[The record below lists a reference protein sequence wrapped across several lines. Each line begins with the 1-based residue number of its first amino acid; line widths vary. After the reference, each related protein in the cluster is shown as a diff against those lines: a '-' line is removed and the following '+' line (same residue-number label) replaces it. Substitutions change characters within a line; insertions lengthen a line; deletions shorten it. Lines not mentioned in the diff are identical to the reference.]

1 MTEHHPVSPQT
12 GQAQTGQSEANS
24 GPVPTAIE
32 RDANNG
38 IVITWTDGQRSEWTA
53 QVLRKNCP
61 CATCREK
68 KRGETEKKAA
78 TPTLLPV
85 LSAAEAKPLTIEA
98 MSPVGSYAYH
108 IAFSDGHTSG
118 IYTFDLLRS
127 PAKDD
132 A

>member
-1 MTEHHPVSPQT
+1 MTEHPPVS
-12 GQAQTGQSEANS
+12 AQPGQSEANS

-32 RDANNG
+32 RNADDG
-38 IVITWTDGQRSEWTA
+38 IVITWTDGQRSEWSA

-68 KRGETEKKAA
+68 KRGEKEKKAA

-108 IAFSDGHTSG
+108 ITFSDGHTSG
-118 IYTFDLLRS
+118 IYTFDLLR
-127 PAKDD
+127 PPVKDR